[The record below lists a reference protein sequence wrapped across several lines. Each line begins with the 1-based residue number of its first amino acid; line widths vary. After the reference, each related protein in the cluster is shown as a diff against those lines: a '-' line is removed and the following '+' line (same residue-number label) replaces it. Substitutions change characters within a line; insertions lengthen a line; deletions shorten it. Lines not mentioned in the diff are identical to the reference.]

1 MANEQAAQ
9 NTCSNVALTMNSSLL
24 PFSSM
29 RRLAAST
36 SLVMTQRSL
45 DAAPGTTEM
54 RDVAALCW
62 RTTCWPSDLMLSL
75 TSNARSSTGA
85 LAALGAEPSAAS
97 GELRFLGLSATAAA
111 AAVESSTA
119 PAMAAGWGCVARVWW
134 TGPVVPNSF

>member
-1 MANEQAAQ
+1 MKNGKARRKK
-9 NTCSNVALTMNSSLL
+9 TCSSVALTMNSSLL
-24 PFSSM
+24 PFSSI

-36 SLVMTQRSL
+36 SLVITQRSL

-54 RDVAALCW
+54 RDVVPPCW

-75 TSNARSSTGA
+75 TANARSSTGA
-85 LAALGAEPSAAS
+85 LAALGAEPSGVS
-97 GELRFLGLSATAAA
+97 GELRFLGLSTTAA

-119 PAMAAGWGCVARVWW
+119 PAMAAGRVCVTLVWW